1 MKKKI
6 VLAGCIMAM
15 AMVFTGCGKK
25 TESTTFIMSDVQE
38 GDHPTAE
45 ACDEFAKRVYRETD
59 GRVNNEVQRQTRW
72 SRYAWMV
79 LISQDYPDLF
89 QTT

>member
-25 TESTTFIMSDVQE
+25 TESTTFIMSDVQV

-45 ACDEFAKRVYRETD
+45 ACDEFAKKRD
-59 GRVNNEVQRQTRW
+59 
-72 SRYAWMV
+72 
-79 LISQDYPDLF
+79 
-89 QTT
+89 

>member
-38 GDHPTAE
+38 GDHPTAK

-59 GRVNNEVQRQTRW
+59 GRVNIEVYHGDTLGAEADQMEQVRVDGMIR
-72 SRYAWMV
+72 
-79 LISQDYPDLF
+79 I
-89 QTT
+89 

>member
-38 GDHPTAE
+38 EIIRLQKPVMNLQKECTG
-45 ACDEFAKRVYRETD
+45 K
-59 GRVNNEVQRQTRW
+59 QTEE
-72 SRYAWMV
+72 
-79 LISQDYPDLF
+79 
-89 QTT
+89 

>member
-38 GDHPTAE
+38 GDHRLQKPVMNLQKECTG
-45 ACDEFAKRVYRETD
+45 K
-59 GRVNNEVQRQTRW
+59 QTEE
-72 SRYAWMV
+72 
-79 LISQDYPDLF
+79 
-89 QTT
+89 

>member
-25 TESTTFIMSDVQE
+25 TESTTFIMSDVLQKPVMNLQKE
-38 GDHPTAE
+38 CTG
-45 ACDEFAKRVYRETD
+45 K
-59 GRVNNEVQRQTRW
+59 QTEE
-72 SRYAWMV
+72 
-79 LISQDYPDLF
+79 
-89 QTT
+89 

>member
-38 GDHPTAE
+38 GDQEIIRLQKPVMNLQKECTG
-45 ACDEFAKRVYRETD
+45 K
-59 GRVNNEVQRQTRW
+59 QTEE
-72 SRYAWMV
+72 
-79 LISQDYPDLF
+79 
-89 QTT
+89 

>member
-25 TESTTFIMSDVQE
+25 TESSVPGNRRKSE
-38 GDHPTAE
+38 
-45 ACDEFAKRVYRETD
+45 Y
-59 GRVNNEVQRQTRW
+59 
-72 SRYAWMV
+72 
-79 LISQDYPDLF
+79 
-89 QTT
+89 